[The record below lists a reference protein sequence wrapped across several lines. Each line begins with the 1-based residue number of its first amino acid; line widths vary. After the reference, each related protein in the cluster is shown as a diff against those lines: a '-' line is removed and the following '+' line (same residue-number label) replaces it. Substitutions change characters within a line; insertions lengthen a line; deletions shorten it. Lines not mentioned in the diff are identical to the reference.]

1 MDSNINIIVIE
12 DFPFMRRIIKNC
24 LLELGFVNIHE
35 ADDGSTGL
43 DIIHREK
50 ADLIISDYDLPD
62 ISGIELLKV
71 LQSSDKFKDVPF
83 LMVIKEAQ
91 ADEVINLLDSETKN
105 FIIKPFTADML
116 GRKIELLLGEQ

>member
-24 LLELGFVNIHE
+24 LLELGFVNIFE

-43 DIIHREK
+43 DIIHRKK

-62 ISGIELLKV
+62 VSGIELLKV
-71 LQSSDKFKDVPF
+71 LQSSDEFKDIPF

-91 ADEVINLLDSETKN
+91 VDEIVHLLDSETKN

-116 GRKIELLLGEQ
+116 GRKLEMLLGE